1 MAKVNNHYI
10 FFILALTTLLTS
22 CNKSMNAQDNKVVK
36 QGIAGRL
43 IWLEGNLMP
52 SIEQEGQ
59 NAPAGQPVQR
69 EVHIYEVTKT
79 SQADQH
85 ENFYSNI
92 QTNLVKVVMSEKNGF
107 FKASL
112 EPGQYS
118 LFVKEPKGLFA
129 NLFDG
134 YGHIMPVEV
143 IEDEVTEVTIKI
155 NYMAAY

>member
-1 MAKVNNHYI
+1 
-10 FFILALTTLLTS
+10 
-22 CNKSMNAQDNKVVK
+22 MNAQENNKIVK
-36 QGIAGRL
+36 QGVAGRL
-43 IWLEGNLMP
+43 VWLEGNLMP
-52 SIEQEGQ
+52 SIEGGA
-59 NAPAGQPVQR
+59 NTPAGQAVQR

-79 SQADQH
+79 SEAQQSD
-85 ENFYSNI
+85 NFYSNI

-129 NLFDG
+129 NIFDA
-134 YGHIMPVEV
+134 YGHIMPIEV
-143 IEDEVTEVTIKI
+143 LEDEVTEVTINI